1 MSRILIAE
9 DTPQIVRF
17 LSKGLRAEGHTTTAV
32 DDGAM
37 AFELALTGQFD
48 LMLLDL
54 GLPGRDGLSVLTEL
68 RRRQIKLPIIVLT
81 ARGSAQDVVAGL
93 DGGAD
98 DYISK
103 PFRLPEL
110 LARVRLRLR
119 AEPAAQVFTL
129 RSGDLTLDLRTHELS
144 VAGRTVEL
152 SAREFALAEMFLS
165 HPGHVLSREQLLSH
179 VWGYDYDPSSNVVE
193 VYVRYLR
200 NKIGAERIRTI
211 RGAGYRLVEP
221 PIAPNADGETGNAH
235 NDERPPAIRPGTT

>member
-1 MSRILIAE
+1 MSRILIAD

-17 LSKGLRAEGHTTTAV
+17 LTKGLRAEGHITTAV
-32 DDGAM
+32 DDGDM
-37 AFELALTGQFD
+37 ALELALTGQFD

-54 GLPGRDGLSVLTEL
+54 GLPGRDGLGVLTEL
-68 RRRQIKLPIIVLT
+68 RRRRVTLPIIVLT
-81 ARGSAQDVVAGL
+81 ARGAAQDVVTGL
-93 DGGAD
+93 DSGAD

-119 AEPAAQVFTL
+119 AEPSAQVFTL
-129 RSGDLTLDLRTHELS
+129 RAGDLSLDLRTHELT
-144 VAGRTVEL
+144 VEGRTVEL

-200 NKIGAERIRTI
+200 NKIGADRIRTI

-221 PIAPNADGETGNAH
+221 RAASASRTNALPSRVD
-235 NDERPPAIRPGTT
+235 